1 MLDSPEPGSSVEDPD
16 EEGDTTSWPKPSID
30 RDVIFLSL
38 TKTTVVRDTDV
49 VFQLGDL
56 GEEYIEQ
63 NTVFVTE
70 KLVGFKCNLYN
81 TKMEARIIEAC
92 ILHFQ

>member
-1 MLDSPEPGSSVEDPD
+1 MKG
-16 EEGDTTSWPKPSID
+16 GHCTSWPKPSID

>member
-1 MLDSPEPGSSVEDPD
+1 MKG
-16 EEGDTTSWPKPSID
+16 GHCTSWPKPSID
-30 RDVIFLSL
+30 RDVIVISL